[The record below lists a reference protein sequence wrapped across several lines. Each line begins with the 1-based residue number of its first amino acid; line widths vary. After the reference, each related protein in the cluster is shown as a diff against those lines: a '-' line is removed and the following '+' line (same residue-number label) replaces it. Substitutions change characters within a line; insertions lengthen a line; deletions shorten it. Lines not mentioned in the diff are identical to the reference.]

1 MFSCSV
7 SDKFTLPP
15 RKASHIVFN
24 GLGTLL
30 IHNLRNK
37 VCVGATG
44 YTVMFDE
51 TTTTQCE
58 KTNGYTIVTKRG

>member
-37 VCVGATG
+37 VCVGATD
-44 YTVMFDE
+44 YTIMFDE

-58 KTNGYTIVTKRG
+58 KTNGCTMVTKRG